1 MAYQRIEEGINY
13 NTETKLYRYRKTI
26 DGKRKEYY
34 AKTYE
39 EIIQIKKK
47 VNDLIEKRQKS
58 IFKQKINDISEGYVY
73 IASDG
78 NFCKIG
84 VTDNDVNTRIK
95 KLQTGNPNKITLLTS
110 IACKHP
116 YTIESF
122 LHSLFVTKHIHGEWY
137 DILDLFEGVTDE
149 RNCSYLA

>member
-58 IFKQKINDISEGYVY
+58 IFKQK
-73 IASDG
+73 
-78 NFCKIG
+78 
-84 VTDNDVNTRIK
+84 
-95 KLQTGNPNKITLLTS
+95 
-110 IACKHP
+110 
-116 YTIESF
+116 
-122 LHSLFVTKHIHGEWY
+122 
-137 DILDLFEGVTDE
+137 
-149 RNCSYLA
+149 